1 MKERTFNPETLRYLR
16 RMAGLTQAEV
26 ASQCDVSRETISRI
40 ELYIH
45 RPSKI
50 TVKSLALVFGV
61 VEGDF
66 YLSNYEFAQKHN
78 FIHPA
83 WIGSL
88 FNKLIMRI
96 HLILDYGITYEDGLC
111 KTTLSSHE
119 LCQTTLAAATAI
131 NKIQDKLD
139 LLETM
144 HKSEPSQ
151 AQIDDLDA
159 LANAEKEDDD
169 LVKDKDADPRA

>member
-1 MKERTFNPETLRYLR
+1 MKDRTFNPENLRYLR

-26 ASQCDVSRETISRI
+26 ASQCDVARETISRI

-45 RPSKI
+45 RPSPI

-88 FNKLIMRI
+88 FNKVIMKI
-96 HLILDYGITYEDGLC
+96 HQLLDAEPKDASDLC
-111 KTTLSSHE
+111 K
-119 LCQTTLAAATAI
+119 QTVAAATAI
-131 NKIQDKLD
+131 NKIKDKLD

-144 HKSEPSQ
+144 HRTEPSPV
-151 AQIDDLDA
+151 QIRTMEA
-159 LANAEKEDDD
+159 LANATKDDD
-169 LVKDKDADPRA
+169 LIEDPDADPRA